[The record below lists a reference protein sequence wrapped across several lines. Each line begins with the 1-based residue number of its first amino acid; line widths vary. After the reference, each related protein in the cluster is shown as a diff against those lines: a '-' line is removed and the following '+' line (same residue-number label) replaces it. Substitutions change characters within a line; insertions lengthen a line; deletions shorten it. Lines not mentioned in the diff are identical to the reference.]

1 MDVCSQLACLTSSW
15 VFDWLAL
22 MAAVGV
28 STKLLISNTLP
39 VVVEKLPHMGRLA
52 VGALAAGQVAYGLLL
67 KLYFFRRA

>member
-1 MDVCSQLACLTSSW
+1 MFCFQLACLTSSW

-28 STKLLISNTLP
+28 STKLIVDNTLP
-39 VVVEKLPHMGRLA
+39 AITEKLPNLGRLA
-52 VGALAAGQVAYGLLL
+52 TLALAATQVTYGLML